1 MERIDACFRPDR
13 WSKVMGRAQKGFSGW
28 EEKKIVRFSE
38 KNWEFCVYIG
48 SGDMFALHLL

>member
-1 MERIDACFRPDR
+1 MEMIDACFGPDR